1 MLRLRSCLLASSL
14 SALALLPIL
23 AAADLTKGTA
33 PTEPY
38 VVVAGDS
45 LYKLPL
51 GKFPQDTSTWTV
63 LATDI
68 SGQTTPVSISGDGT
82 TVFYISSQGNSYS
95 VKAVSHDGTY
105 PRVVYTSPHR
115 IHNVAANESGSEVL
129 ITKVAF
135 NPARSQL
142 VKVKVS
148 NGHETEYKTW
158 TADQNVINHPTF
170 PEQGTLDWKGDE
182 ALYQREGKVCLF
194 DLNTK
199 TESQLGPGFYPRFET
214 DGFISFVDEGPVG
227 SSIENSISK
236 MDKTGANKQ
245 MVIQSRVINKY
256 GLHPLGNEQYIYQQ
270 FFELPPVGWNGPV
283 HYASPSYV
291 MGGEEVVVGDVWL
304 PQASR

>member
-23 AAADLTKGTA
+23 AAADSKGTA

-82 TVFYISSQGNSYS
+82 TVFYVSSQGNSYS
-95 VKAVSHDGTY
+95 VKAVNHDGTN
-105 PRVVYTSPHR
+105 PRVVFTSPHR
-115 IHNVAANESGSEVL
+115 IHNVAANDSGSEVL
-129 ITKVAF
+129 ITKVEF

-142 VKVKVS
+142 VKVRVS
-148 NGHETEYKTW
+148 NGQETEYKTW
-158 TADQNVINHPTF
+158 TADQNVVNHPAF
-170 PEQGTLDWKGDE
+170 PELGTLDWKGDE
-182 ALYQREGKVCLF
+182 AVYQREGKVCLF
-194 DLNTK
+194 NLKTK
-199 TESQLGPGFYPRFET
+199 TENQLAPGFFPRFEQ
-214 DGFISFVDEGPVG
+214 DGFISFVDERPVG
-227 SSIENSISK
+227 NYTEFSISRI
-236 MDKTGANKQ
+236 DKAGANKH
-245 MVIQSRVINKY
+245 VIIQSRVINKY

-304 PQASR
+304 PQARR